1 VARDTAHLLFLSIS
15 PPKKTKVF
23 LHQSPLPKARPNT
36 HKDKVTVF
44 VGSPFEEREYLKE
57 DKNEGLFDLDCVLPM
72 G

>member
-1 VARDTAHLLFLSIS
+1 VIQYIFFFSFS

-36 HKDKVTVF
+36 HTDKVTVF
-44 VGSPFEEREYLKE
+44 VGSPFEEREYLKD